1 MGVGPLSPMHAP
13 ALQYLQV
20 RAAGSPAVVLF
31 LTAQGVFRGLK
42 DTRTPLAA
50 SVSGNVVNILLDP
63 LLIFSCG
70 LGVSG
75 AAAATVAAQY
85 GMAGWLLLRLS
96 ATVHLIPPSLSLL
109 SFHRFFTS
117 GGLLLGRTV
126 ALLGA
131 MAVGTSM
138 AARQGAV
145 PMAAHQLALQLCLAA
160 SLLSDSVA
168 LAAQTLLASAFAR
181 NDTVMVRAIMLRS
194 LQIGLGMG
202 AVMGVVL
209 SLSAQLLPA
218 LFTSDDRVLL
228 QAVALMPFAAAM
240 QPLASMAFVFDG
252 LHYGATD
259 FAFAALAMMALAPAA
274 AAVLVYAPSEWGVE
288 GVWIGL
294 SLLMAARMFAGF
306 LSELGLFGS
315 EVSGMAEAGSATAR
329 SPAEEAGVESDMAR
343 LAVADAT
350 DGKPAGGGADVDEL
364 DDVEQTEVVLF
375 HLKECYV
382 YKVRTV
388 THPPSRFRA
397 FLIRAVAMRSGE
409 SRACGTAWRN
419 VITFILLS
427 PVPSPLPALP
437 SPSLALP
444 AGADPPLPRGG
455 TRFPHAR
462 QQRRTGARTLPHSPP
477 SPHSHSPHP
486 PRSPHSQADEWDINR
501 WAWEGAI
508 SVVSRG
514 DHCSIRLLDAASGD
528 LFAHAPVRPNHPLP
542 LEAVIDSSRFFVLR
556 IEDSSPPPPSTASAA
571 SASSASSSKAGKPAA
586 AAAPVVRHAF
596 IGLGFR
602 ERTAAYDFQAAVYD
616 HVKYVHKQ
624 QEARRMGQAFESRP
638 AADYRLKEGQ
648 KLHLDIKTPAR
659 AKPSTAGL
667 PLSPTTPGNVAFK
680 SPSLTG
686 PAPDASA
693 PMRQASGDHA
703 AADSSPPHATA
714 AATTAGASPP
724 ILPPP
729 PPARLS
735 SPPSASPSSPPST
748 SFSVRS
754 FPPAAP
760 SPSIAWAFQSD
771 DPPASV
777 TSAPQSVMPATSGGS
792 EGAGSAAAAGEDTDD
807 FGEFVAA

>member
-1 MGVGPLSPMHAP
+1 MAVVLGALEALLLAVAAAPLLGVMGGALSPMHAP

-117 GGLLLGRTV
+117 GVFPLNPAPRPLPVHPPCRRAAT
-126 ALLGA
+126 GA
-131 MAVGTSM
+131 NGGAVGGDGGGDEHGGE
-138 AARQGAV
+138 AGGGAHGGT
-145 PMAAHQLALQLCLAA
+145 HQLALQLCLAA

-306 LSELGLFGS
+306 L
-315 EVSGMAEAGSATAR
+315 
-329 SPAEEAGVESDMAR
+329 
-343 LAVADAT
+343 
-350 DGKPAGGGADVDEL
+350 
-364 DDVEQTEVVLF
+364 
-375 HLKECYV
+375 
-382 YKVRTV
+382 
-388 THPPSRFRA
+388 
-397 FLIRAVAMRSGE
+397 
-409 SRACGTAWRN
+409 
-419 VITFILLS
+419 
-427 PVPSPLPALP
+427 
-437 SPSLALP
+437 
-444 AGADPPLPRGG
+444 
-455 TRFPHAR
+455 
-462 QQRRTGARTLPHSPP
+462 
-477 SPHSHSPHP
+477 
-486 PRSPHSQADEWDINR
+486 
-501 WAWEGAI
+501 
-508 SVVSRG
+508 
-514 DHCSIRLLDAASGD
+514 
-528 LFAHAPVRPNHPLP
+528 
-542 LEAVIDSSRFFVLR
+542 
-556 IEDSSPPPPSTASAA
+556 
-571 SASSASSSKAGKPAA
+571 
-586 AAAPVVRHAF
+586 
-596 IGLGFR
+596 
-602 ERTAAYDFQAAVYD
+602 
-616 HVKYVHKQ
+616 
-624 QEARRMGQAFESRP
+624 
-638 AADYRLKEGQ
+638 
-648 KLHLDIKTPAR
+648 
-659 AKPSTAGL
+659 
-667 PLSPTTPGNVAFK
+667 
-680 SPSLTG
+680 
-686 PAPDASA
+686 
-693 PMRQASGDHA
+693 
-703 AADSSPPHATA
+703 
-714 AATTAGASPP
+714 
-724 ILPPP
+724 
-729 PPARLS
+729 
-735 SPPSASPSSPPST
+735 
-748 SFSVRS
+748 
-754 FPPAAP
+754 
-760 SPSIAWAFQSD
+760 
-771 DPPASV
+771 
-777 TSAPQSVMPATSGGS
+777 
-792 EGAGSAAAAGEDTDD
+792 
-807 FGEFVAA
+807 

>member
-20 RAAGSPAVVLF
+20 RAAVSPAVVLF

-42 DTRTPLAA
+42 DTRDAPRCHPW
-50 SVSGNVVNILLDP
+50 SGNVVNILLDP

-70 LGVSG
+70 WACPALPAATVGSTSNEHGGV
-75 AAAATVAAQY
+75 AAAATECHSAPHPALALPPLLPPLSSRPGVFPLNPAPRPLPRASSLQ
-85 GMAGWLLLRLS
+85 AGCYWGERW
-96 ATVHLIPPSLSLL
+96 
-109 SFHRFFTS
+109 
-117 GGLLLGRTV
+117 

-240 QPLASMAFVFDG
+240 QPLASMAF
-252 LHYGATD
+252 
-259 FAFAALAMMALAPAA
+259 MALAPAA

-288 GVWIGL
+288 GVWIGPL
-294 SLLMAARMFAGF
+294 SPHGCPHVCRLPQ
-306 LSELGLFGS
+306 
-315 EVSGMAEAGSATAR
+315 VSGMAEAGSATAR

-528 LFAHAPVRPNHPLP
+528 LFAHRRPWRPNHPLP

>member
-1 MGVGPLSPMHAP
+1 
-13 ALQYLQV
+13 
-20 RAAGSPAVVLF
+20 
-31 LTAQGVFRGLK
+31 
-42 DTRTPLAA
+42 
-50 SVSGNVVNILLDP
+50 
-63 LLIFSCG
+63 
-70 LGVSG
+70 
-75 AAAATVAAQY
+75 
-85 GMAGWLLLRLS
+85 
-96 ATVHLIPPSLSLL
+96 
-109 SFHRFFTS
+109 
-117 GGLLLGRTV
+117 
-126 ALLGA
+126 
-131 MAVGTSM
+131 
-138 AARQGAV
+138 
-145 PMAAHQLALQLCLAA
+145 
-160 SLLSDSVA
+160 
-168 LAAQTLLASAFAR
+168 
-181 NDTVMVRAIMLRS
+181 
-194 LQIGLGMG
+194 
-202 AVMGVVL
+202 
-209 SLSAQLLPA
+209 
-218 LFTSDDRVLL
+218 
-228 QAVALMPFAAAM
+228 
-240 QPLASMAFVFDG
+240 
-252 LHYGATD
+252 
-259 FAFAALAMMALAPAA
+259 
-274 AAVLVYAPSEWGVE
+274 
-288 GVWIGL
+288 
-294 SLLMAARMFAGF
+294 
-306 LSELGLFGS
+306 
-315 EVSGMAEAGSATAR
+315 MAEAGSATAR

-419 VITFILLS
+419 TAAS
-427 PVPSPLPALP
+427 Y
-437 SPSLALP
+437 
-444 AGADPPLPRGG
+444 R
-455 TRFPHAR
+455 
-462 QQRRTGARTLPHSPP
+462 
-477 SPHSHSPHP
+477 
-486 PRSPHSQADEWDINR
+486 ADEWDINR

-638 AADYRLKEGQ
+638 CC
-648 KLHLDIKTPAR
+648 
-659 AKPSTAGL
+659 GL
-667 PLSPTTPGNVAFK
+667 PPQGGAEAAPRHQNAGTGEAKHSRAAAVAHHA
-680 SPSLTG
+680 G
-686 PAPDASA
+686 Q
-693 PMRQASGDHA
+693 RDHA